1 MGKVQRITDDQIKK
15 IIEMYL
21 DNYTKTDIAK
31 KLNISTQ
38 SVTKYLL
45 KNHIQQK
52 EYFLS
57 EEIKDLICDLYINE
71 KMGIKKICKKL
82 NVDYGSVKRALNKK
96 GIKLRSLSESQK
108 KYTLNRNYFDVID
121 TQNKAYILGLLYADG
136 NVGKDNYVI
145 QICLQEEDKHILEQ
159 IKNELNSNRPLYFKE
174 TNNKNNSWKNTYSLI
189 LNDEHMHQSLINK
202 GVVPQKTFKIKF
214 PEFLDEK
221 FIKHFIRGYFDGDGC
236 FCFSKRKDRRNCYS
250 SNFTLTGTSDLCQR
264 IKEIINEKFNIHCSI
279 CYCHQKYDSPIRCLS
294 IGGRKNCMKILDWI
308 YDDAEMY
315 LIRKKNKYLEFCN
328 LYNSTY

>member
-1 MGKVQRITDDQIKK
+1 MGKVTRITDEQIQK

-21 DNYTKTDIAK
+21 DDYSKVDIAK
-31 KLNISTQ
+31 HLGISTQ

-45 KNHIQQK
+45 KNNIQQK
-52 EYFLS
+52 EYFIS
-57 EEIKDLICDLYINE
+57 EETKDLICDLYINE
-71 KMGIKKICKKL
+71 KMGIKKISKKL
-82 NVDYGSVKRALNKK
+82 NIDYGSVKRALNKK
-96 GIKLRSLSESQK
+96 GIKLRNLSESQK
-108 KYTLNRNYFDVID
+108 KYTLNRNYFDDID

-174 TNNKNNSWKNTYSLI
+174 TNKKNKSWKNTYSLI

-221 FIKHFIRGYFDGDGC
+221 FISHFIRGYFDGDGC
-236 FCFSKRKDRRNCYS
+236 FTCYPRKDYPNKYRYGFEIVGQSENILKYFKDFFYKNNIKTNIYYRSTN
-250 SNFTLTGTSDLCQR
+250 NTKRLMTGSKSEIL
-264 IKEIINEKFNIHCSI
+264 KIINLL
-279 CYCHQKYDSPIRCLS
+279 YYD
-294 IGGRKNCMKILDWI
+294 
-308 YDDAEMY
+308 
-315 LIRKKNKYLEFCN
+315 CN
-328 LYNSTY
+328 LYIERKYPSQILQLAA